1 MQPSTGKIYCLD
13 YNVMAKQ
20 AFTIVYTN
28 KNYTYVKPVGNDDGP
43 LITYTNS
50 RIKSIETYQAN
61 RQQYLDH
68 CGVIYV
74 YVPKGVKFEA
84 PEFPRTEVDIKVA
97 KITREI
103 KSLESNIGKNTYL
116 INKCKAAI
124 VTDKDKIK
132 KLQADLESIKK
143 E

>member
-28 KNYTYVKPVGNDDGP
+28 KNYTYAKPVGHDGGP
-43 LITYTNS
+43 LIVYMNKH
-50 RIKSIETYQAN
+50 IKSIETYQAN

-68 CGVIYV
+68 YGVIYV

-84 PEFPRTEVDIKVA
+84 PEFSRTEEDIMVD
-97 KITREI
+97 KITKEI
-103 KSLESNIGKNTYL
+103 KSLKYNISENTNL

-143 E
+143 K